1 MGDWARIAAGA
12 ATDAGAVPAELL
24 GDFLPGLAGACASG
38 ARLDRHQLAAHRAL
52 GARAAD
58 DGVALAAL
66 IDLYL
71 SAAWRAWR
79 LLPAVAGEDAEAVRV
94 AGEVVLHAVDDAVAA
109 VADGFHTARR
119 VAVRLEESARR
130 EFVDDLLAGTGD
142 PVAMLARSERF
153 GLDPTGPHMVA
164 VVHGVGPVDD
174 SSPLVSHAASLMSG
188 SFVTTRHGSLVVV
201 VPAGAAGEAH
211 ALINKLSRALLGA
224 DGPSVG
230 VGRTQAGVAGI
241 AQSYA
246 EAGDVL
252 QLASRLGLAGPV
264 VRADQLLV
272 YRVLLRDRPVL
283 MDLIE
288 AVLAPLRA
296 ARGGI
301 TPLFDT
307 IDAHL
312 ATGGNTTAT
321 ARRLHLSARAV
332 TYRLRRIHELTGHD
346 PANPDDRFVLQVALL
361 GARALGWPDHP
372 ADDQPSDI
380 RQP

>member
-1 MGDWARIAAGA
+1 MADWARVAAGA
-12 ATDAGAVPAELL
+12 AADAGALPADLL
-24 GDFLPGLAGACASG
+24 GDFLPGLAAACASG
-38 ARLDRHQLAAHRAL
+38 VRLGRNELAAFRAL

-58 DGVALAAL
+58 DGVALPAL
-66 IDLYL
+66 VDLYL
-71 SAAWRAWR
+71 SAAWRSWR

-130 EFVDDLLAGTGD
+130 EFVDDLLAGTGE

-153 GLDPTGPHMVA
+153 GLDPTGPHIVA
-164 VVHGVGPVDD
+164 VVRGAGLVDD
-174 SSPLVSHAASLMSG
+174 SSPLVSQAASSLTD

-201 VPAGAAGEAH
+201 VPAVAAAEAH
-211 ALINKLSRALLGA
+211 AAISKLSHALTGA

-230 VGRTQAGVAGI
+230 VGRALSGVAGI

-246 EAGDVL
+246 EARDVL
-252 QLASRLGLAGPV
+252 QLADRLGLAGPV

-272 YRVLLRDRPVL
+272 FRVLLRDRPVL

-288 AVLAPLRA
+288 AVLAPLRT
-296 ARGGI
+296 ARGGAA
-301 TPLFDT
+301 PLLDT

-312 ATGGNTTAT
+312 ATGGITTAT

-332 TYRLRRIHELTGHD
+332 TYRLRRVHELTGHD
-346 PANPDDRFVLQVALL
+346 PANPDDRFVLQAALL
-361 GARALGWPDHP
+361 GARALGWPNH
-372 ADDQPSDI
+372 AGDDDSSDV